1 MALCDARAFRGLPQ
15 LLNAPPTILTGP
27 SRDKLKDFLDCIA
40 LLGRPEVNPSD
51 QQLID
56 GCQLFAARIA

>member
-1 MALCDARAFRGLPQ
+1 VALPKSRAFGVSPQ
-15 LLNAPPTILTGP
+15 LLDAPPAVSTRPL
-27 SRDKLKDFLDCIA
+27 RDKLQDSVDCVT
-40 LLGRPEVNPSD
+40 LFGRPEVNPSD

>member
-1 MALCDARAFRGLPQ
+1 MALCDTRAFRGLPQ

>member
-1 MALCDARAFRGLPQ
+1 MALCETHAFRSFPQ

-27 SRDKLKDFLDCIA
+27 TRDKLKDFLDCIA
-40 LLGRPEVNPSD
+40 LFGRPEVNPSD

-56 GCQLFAARIA
+56 GCPLFAARIA